1 MRGPNNETK
10 IYPLAPF
17 AWGARR
23 GTRYAEAGNLQTFDN
38 AYARGDAEK
47 KKKMKKE
54 NHKKARSVT
63 RNSRSEKRRVDCDG
77 ESSFYQADGKRKE
90 NRR

>member
-47 KKKMKKE
+47 KKK
-54 NHKKARSVT
+54 
-63 RNSRSEKRRVDCDG
+63 
-77 ESSFYQADGKRKE
+77 KRKKKITRKHE
-90 NRR
+90 V